1 MLQAKIRVVI
11 VEDSEIFRRGLC
23 AQFDTD
29 SMIEVVA
36 QFASA
41 FEAVQA
47 IPELRPSVVL
57 MDLRLPWEPDE
68 NPSYC
73 GAKAIRQILQRLP
86 DAAIAVITGFMDKE
100 LVREAIQAG
109 ARTVV
114 LKETLAEDLLDAVH
128 RTAER
133 SGVFSPAIAD
143 VLPHIIAAPHQNGTM
158 LFHQL
163 TKREN
168 EILRLYAEENTVVDI
183 ARKLDISR
191 KTVENRLSDI
201 PGKLGVTTRKE
212 AAELA
217 RAARNAADDE
227 PPDGPAHAG

>member
-1 MLQAKIRVVI
+1 VLQAKIRVVI

-29 SMIEVVA
+29 PMIEVVA

-47 IPELRPSVVL
+47 VAELRPSVIL
-57 MDLRLPWEPDE
+57 MDLRLPWLPDDS
-68 NPSYC
+68 PTYC
-73 GAKAIRQILQRLP
+73 GANAIRQILQRLP
-86 DAAIAVITGFMDKE
+86 EAAIAVITGFMDKE
-100 LVREAIQAG
+100 LVREALQAG
-109 ARTVV
+109 ARTFV
-114 LKETLAEDLLDAVH
+114 LKEALAEDLLDAVH
-128 RTAER
+128 RTAE
-133 SGVFSPAIAD
+133 GAGILSPAIAD
-143 VLPHIIAAPHQNGTM
+143 VLPHIIAGPHQNGTL

-168 EILRLYAEENTVVDI
+168 EILRLYAEDNSVVDI

-217 RAARNAADDE
+217 RAARNTSDDE
-227 PPDGPAHAG
+227 HPDGPAHAG